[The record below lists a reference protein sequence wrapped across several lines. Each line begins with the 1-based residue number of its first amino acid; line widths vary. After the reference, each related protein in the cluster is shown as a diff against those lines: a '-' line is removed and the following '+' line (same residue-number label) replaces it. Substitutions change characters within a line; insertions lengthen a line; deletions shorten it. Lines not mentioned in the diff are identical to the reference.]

1 MLFTLSI
8 RNAFRHRGRLLLTMS
23 IVMVASLLL
32 VIAVGQIGG
41 INRTLTNSVTDT
53 LTGHINIK
61 PQSAPV
67 AFFEFASPKRLELI
81 RAEDVEDV
89 IARVSALPMVE
100 AATPR
105 IKFGSLIGND
115 EKSIPAMIIGVD
127 PGREGKVCTDLVN
140 IVKPL
145 QNSANAVLASYLANR
160 VGIQKGENIL
170 VFSETADDS
179 FNAAEFKID
188 STIDTPVLIDEFIN
202 SVFLVDIQTVRDL
215 LYLDQ
220 SASEISIRLKPG
232 YTTNLAAAR
241 DAINQALTP
250 AQQAYL
256 KTYTYQEVEQS
267 IEGISGIAAG
277 MGTIQVGTIM
287 LIMLV
292 TVLII
297 TSITLHER
305 RFEIG
310 ALMSI
315 GMSPAKLT
323 AMFVMEVGIKV
334 VLGYVLGA
342 ILGFL
347 ILQGINFSGGIKAA
361 NQIDQYIYGG
371 KVMFPIIDYAN
382 IALGMVLVV
391 SIALLITLGTC
402 IKASRQDIVGL
413 LNSKK

>member
-8 RNAFRHRGRLLLTMS
+8 RNAFRHRGRLLLTTS

-61 PQSAPV
+61 PQGAPV

-100 AATPR
+100 AVTPR

-127 PGREGKVCTDLVN
+127 PEREGKVCTDLVN

-145 QNSANAVLASYLANR
+145 QDSGNAVLATYLANR
-160 VGIQKGENIL
+160 VGIQQGENIL

-232 YTTNLAAAR
+232 YTTDLAAAR
-241 DAINQALTP
+241 DAINRALTP

-256 KTYTYQEVEQS
+256 KTYTYREVEQS

-361 NQIDQYIYGG
+361 NQVDQYIYGG
-371 KVMFPIIDYAN
+371 KVMFPIVDYAN